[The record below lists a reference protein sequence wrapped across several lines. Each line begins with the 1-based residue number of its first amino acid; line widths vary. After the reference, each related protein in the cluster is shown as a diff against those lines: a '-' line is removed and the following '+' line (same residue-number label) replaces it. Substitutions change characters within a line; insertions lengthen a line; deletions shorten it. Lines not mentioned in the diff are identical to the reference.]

1 MIRCLVSANETE
13 PSCSS
18 YLTQE
23 KEFELVSANS
33 EKEII
38 ECFKVY
44 LPDII
49 IIDVDR
55 RDYDAFSVIDK
66 ITSLSVDSC
75 ISNIIVLYSDFSKL
89 QNLTMSKIFACLPK
103 PVSSDSLITS
113 LYKANYEKTQK
124 RFQKDILHQRVYI
137 LLREM
142 HFPYSPV
149 GSLYLRK
156 AVRDCYR
163 EPKNGNNLKNVYK
176 RIAIRHNTTVENVK
190 WDITSVIRQ
199 YRQNYRDR
207 ENVLKVLF
215 GDDFCEDELT
225 PKHLIYHM
233 ATYLRIDDKK
243 NF

>member
-23 KEFELVSANS
+23 KEIEFVNANS

-103 PVSSDSLITS
+103 PISNDSLLNS
-113 LYKANYEKTQK
+113 LYKANHEKSEK
-124 RFQKDILHQRVYI
+124 KFQKDILHQRVYI

-163 EPKNGNNLKNVYK
+163 EPKNGNNLRNVYN
-176 RIAIRHNTTVENVK
+176 RIAIRHNTTIENVK

-207 ENVLKVLF
+207 ENALKVLF

-233 ATYLRIDDKK
+233 ATYLRIEDKK